1 MTLEDNLAGIFISA
15 EKVEETN
22 TETIIFRKIMASHRI
37 YCSQ

>member
-1 MTLEDNLAGIFISA
+1 MTLDNNLACIFMSA
-15 EKVEETN
+15 EKAEDTN